1 MKRASVKRCPGTWGR
16 ECCLWWNVSR
26 ILQLSVVECLKNT
39 PAFCAEVLNK
49 AMSGE
54 ETKDHTPIRILESCS
69 KIDLLDQIGV

>member
-1 MKRASVKRCPGTWGR
+1 MSNRWSSEKSICQ
-16 ECCLWWNVSR
+16 EMSR
-26 ILQLSVVECLKNT
+26 DLGQGMLPVVECLKNT

-49 AMSGE
+49 AMSGA